1 MQPSDTEVF
10 HFWMKGESI
19 GQIAKRYDLN
29 KGQVRRIVNR
39 VIAERNSNTEDML
52 ELQDEETSS
61 GRQV

>member
-39 VIAERNSNTEDML
+39 VIAERNNDPSDML
-52 ELQDEETSS
+52 ELQDEETSFK
-61 GRQV
+61 REV